1 MLKYEWRLS
10 LVRALNRLTELQV
23 SDSVASKSIVI
34 ENSLLPLCSFAGLV
48 FLTVSLACL
57 YVALNK
63 RKKLLELQNKQYE
76 QLIEYT
82 GIIESLYEDIR
93 NQKHDFLNVLFAI
106 KGYVESGQWEEFG
119 SLYRSILNEYSESSP
134 GDVLILLNRIQ
145 HPGLKGILGYKLK
158 YAVSLG
164 ITVHLNIF
172 TPIKFGDIEPLV
184 LCRIIGILAD
194 NAVEAACDSQE
205 KEIHIAM
212 ESDNSHTSVIISNTY
227 KIKPDLTQIH
237 KRGYSTKGVKRGV
250 GLYNVKQ
257 LLSRNPSIS
266 LKTSLES
273 NMFFQELII
282 TR

>member
-1 MLKYEWRLS
+1 VLKHEWHLILDQS
-10 LVRALNRLTELQV
+10 LHHATVIKV
-23 SDSVASKSIVI
+23 SGSAVI
-34 ENSLLPLCSFAGLV
+34 AIESLLLPLCSFAGLL
-48 FLTVSLACL
+48 FLTVSLICL

-63 RKKLLELQNKQYE
+63 RKKLFELQNKQYE

-93 NQKHDFLNVLFAI
+93 NQKHDFLNILFSI
-106 KGYVESGQWEEFG
+106 KGYVETGQWEEFS
-119 SLYRSILNEYSESSP
+119 SLYRSILDEYSESAP
-134 GDVLILLNRIQ
+134 GDILILLNRIQ

-158 YAVSLG
+158 YAISLG

-172 TPIKFGDIEPLV
+172 TTIKIGDIEPLV
-184 LCRIIGILAD
+184 LCRIIGILTD
-194 NAVEAACDSQE
+194 NAVEAAYDSQE

-212 ESDNSHTSVIISNTY
+212 ESDNSHTSVIISNTF
-227 KIKPDLTQIH
+227 KVKPDLAQIN
-237 KRGYSTKGVKRGV
+237 KRGYSTKGAKRGV

-257 LLSRNPSIS
+257 LLSRNPSVS
-266 LKTSLES
+266 LKTSLEN